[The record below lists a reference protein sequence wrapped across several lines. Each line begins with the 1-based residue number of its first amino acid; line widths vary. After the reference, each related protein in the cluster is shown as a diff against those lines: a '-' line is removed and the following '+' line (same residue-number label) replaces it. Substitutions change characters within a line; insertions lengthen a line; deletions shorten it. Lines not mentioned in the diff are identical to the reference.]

1 MHQLEVRQI
10 RGLQELEAIIEKGQ
24 RTFLEVGKALREIRD
39 GRLYKKS
46 YSSFEEYCQMRWGMA
61 RRTAYNYIEAV
72 DYVESVPDQA
82 QNFTKNQALTAA
94 RGNGNMDVHYSS
106 ETPEWYTPPEIIERT
121 QKAIG
126 NIDLDPCSPEEQSI
140 PATHVFTK
148 EQDGLR
154 FDWYG
159 KVYMNPP
166 YGREISAWVEKLVS
180 EYESGRT
187 KEAIALVPARV
198 DTDWFRLFRNCA
210 ICFIDGRLKFSG
222 AENSA
227 PFPSA
232 AAYLGKN
239 IARFA
244 KSFGDMG
251 DVWVRWDG

>member
-1 MHQLEVRQI
+1 
-10 RGLQELEAIIEKGQ
+10 
-24 RTFLEVGKALREIRD
+24 
-39 GRLYKKS
+39 
-46 YSSFEEYCQMRWGMA
+46 
-61 RRTAYNYIEAV
+61 
-72 DYVESVPDQA
+72 
-82 QNFTKNQALTAA
+82 
-94 RGNGNMDVHYSS
+94 
-106 ETPEWYTPPEIIERT
+106 
-121 QKAIG
+121 
-126 NIDLDPCSPEEQSI
+126 
-140 PATHVFTK
+140 
-148 EQDGLR
+148 
-154 FDWYG
+154 
-159 KVYMNPP
+159 MNPP